1 MQDTLYHRT
10 ADLLEAEIGEE
21 LVALD
26 VAGGSCFGF
35 NEVATAVW
43 RRLEQPRSFEDLKQA
58 LLAEYDVESTECA
71 LQLQQLLEELVEQGL
86 IRKGSAER

>member
-1 MQDTLYHRT
+1 MQENLYHRT

-26 VAGGSCFGF
+26 VAAGTCFGF

-43 RRLEQPRSFEDLKQA
+43 RQLEQPKSFDDLKLA
-58 LLAEYDVESTECA
+58 LLAAYDVDSQQCA
-71 LQLQQLLEELVEQGL
+71 VELQQLLQELIEKGL
-86 IRKGSAER
+86 VQKGSATR

>member
-1 MQDTLYHRT
+1 MQENLYHRT

-26 VAGGSCFGF
+26 VAAGTCFGF

-43 RRLEQPRSFEDLKQA
+43 RQLEQPQSLDDLKLA
-58 LLAEYDVESTECA
+58 LLAAYDVDSEQCA
-71 LQLQQLLEELVEQGL
+71 VELQQLLQELIEKGL
-86 IRKGSAER
+86 VRKGSATR